1 MSVKWYGN
9 DLRRKIK
16 AVTAFAI
23 NETITNTIAHALN
36 NHSGW
41 KYRTGVAEGSIS
53 QKEFATP
60 KSLKAVW
67 GSIWTD
73 PERFMYAETH
83 SDSNYVYWLEF
94 KHGSFLRLA
103 ADAVYPSLRKN
114 IKKKMLSE
122 KKKGKGSKK

>member
-9 DLRRKIK
+9 DLRKKIK

-67 GSIWTD
+67 GSIWTN
-73 PERFMYAETH
+73 PE
-83 SDSNYVYWLEF
+83 SNYVYWLEF